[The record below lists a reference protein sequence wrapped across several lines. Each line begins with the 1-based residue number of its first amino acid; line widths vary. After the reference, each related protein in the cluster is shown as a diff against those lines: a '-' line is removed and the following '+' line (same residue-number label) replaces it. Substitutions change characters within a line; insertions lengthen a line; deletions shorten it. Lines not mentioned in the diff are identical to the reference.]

1 MLLHIT
7 HAGRPRESCA
17 QPLLTY
23 GLEKQPLSLP
33 AADSSITALRF
44 GSQPSLSF
52 GQCLLGQKG
61 PIRGALLLP
70 LQTINK
76 NYKLHPGRKSWKMKK
91 RVFWRCVRK

>member
-1 MLLHIT
+1 MCRWPSVGAAIIGGL
-7 HAGRPRESCA
+7 RESCA

-23 GLEKQPLSLP
+23 GSEEQPLSLP

-61 PIRGALLLP
+61 PIRGALLLS
-70 LQTINK
+70 L
-76 NYKLHPGRKSWKMKK
+76 
-91 RVFWRCVRK
+91 